1 VSIDE
6 HQHVALPKLY
16 GQPAYARPPRPVE
29 LAERPADVDDLPIAA
44 VQTDEE
50 REAAAMLTG
59 ATYAERR
66 EDGTPAEQVGGR
78 GLRPRPFSLRS
89 IGRLFGGS

>member
-16 GQPAYARPPRPVE
+16 GQPAYARPPRPVQVT
-29 LAERPADVDDLPIAA
+29 ERPPDVDDLPIAA
-44 VQTDEE
+44 VQTDDE

-66 EDGTPAEQVGGR
+66 DEGTPADQVTGH
-78 GLRPRPFSLRS
+78 GLRPRPFSLRG